1 MYNSL
6 KNEWTSGP
14 NLKETRAFHSCL
26 YDHKTRSVFVIGGVS
41 ENELGSEILKST
53 EKLNIQQKQLWEQ
66 TTDLPAPLFR
76 SAAIASNS
84 IDFVGYIAGGD
95 VNIAGATQGKTD
107 KVWGLRQADMK
118 WEEMR
123 TRLQIPREAHTM
135 VNVGS
140 C

>member
-1 MYNSL
+1 M
-6 KNEWTSGP
+6 
-14 NLKETRAFHSCL
+14 
-26 YDHKTRSVFVIGGVS
+26 IGGVS
-41 ENELGSEILKST
+41 ENGILKST
-53 EKLNIQQKQLWEQ
+53 EKLNTQQKLFWEQ

-84 IDFVGYIAGGD
+84 IDFIGYIAGGD
-95 VNIAGATQGKTD
+95 GNNGKTD

>member
-6 KNEWTSGP
+6 KKEWTTGP
-14 NLKETRAFHSCL
+14 TLKEKRVFHSCL

-41 ENELGSEILKST
+41 ENGILKST
-53 EKLNIQQKQLWEQ
+53 EKLNTQQKLFWEQ

-84 IDFVGYIAGGD
+84 IDFIGYIAGGD
-95 VNIAGATQGKTD
+95 GNNGKTD
-107 KVWGLRQADMK
+107 KVWGLRQADTK

-135 VNVGS
+135 VNVAS

>member
-1 MYNSL
+1 M
-6 KNEWTSGP
+6 
-14 NLKETRAFHSCL
+14 
-26 YDHKTRSVFVIGGVS
+26 
-41 ENELGSEILKST
+41 
-53 EKLNIQQKQLWEQ
+53 KLNIKQKKSWEQ

-95 VNIAGATQGKTD
+95 GNIAGATKTD

-135 VNVGS
+135 VNVGN